1 MQPVASFS
9 IKFSEKFFFGKPQKH
24 LQPGFRSSQ
33 AANGI
38 KSVQRTAG
46 VALPFMPDCSLTAQ
60 GFRLCSD
67 CFFTKCRRIVSSLPD
82 RESQIG
88 GRAAVIHSLSTAAGS
103 VPGTGRVMRLPP
115 VSPVC
120 RLRNWQN
127 RFLCRQGRSEER
139 RSAPSGSSPRP
150 CSQNEKTIIW

>member
-60 GFRLCSD
+60 GFRLCCD
-67 CFFTKCRRIVSSLPD
+67 CFFTKCRRILFWNEIRLLFPFLVQYTLLFGKCKFKI
-82 RESQIG
+82 EII
-88 GRAAVIHSLSTAAGS
+88 VI
-103 VPGTGRVMRLPP
+103 
-115 VSPVC
+115 
-120 RLRNWQN
+120 N
-127 RFLCRQGRSEER
+127 
-139 RSAPSGSSPRP
+139 
-150 CSQNEKTIIW
+150 